1 MKRFK
6 NILFVADSK
15 LKGGDAFERAVT
27 LAENNQAQLTIVSIL
42 EGFPKY
48 SQKIH
53 SISVTSL
60 NDAIMNTRRLQLE
73 SLVASIENKN
83 IQVETKILT
92 DTSFL
97 VLIQEVLRYK
107 RDLLIKA
114 AAVEDTGFMD
124 RFIVSTDMHLLRK
137 CPCPVWLVK
146 SPKSGDCRK
155 IMAAV
160 DFDSS
165 HNKLANDALNQQIL
179 EMSTSLALSSFGELH
194 IVHAW
199 HAYGE
204 GSLRSGLARQPEADV
219 DAYVDEMHVKYQH
232 LLYKLVDKF
241 IDKTEQGVADYLK
254 PKIHLVKGFAKDVIP
269 EMINKYQINLIMMGT
284 VGRTG
289 IPGYLMGNTAETIL
303 NRVDC
308 SVVAMKPE
316 GFVTPVTLED

>member
-6 NILFVADSK
+6 NILFVTDSEQE
-15 LKGGDAFERAVT
+15 GGYAFDRAVA
-27 LAENNQAQLTIVSIL
+27 LAENNQARLTIVSIL
-42 EGFPKY
+42 DEFPTEY
-48 SQKIH
+48 RQKIYG
-53 SISVTSL
+53 ISLTGL
-60 NDAIMNTRRLQLE
+60 NDTIMDNRRLQLE
-73 SLVASIENKN
+73 NLLASIKQK
-83 IQVETKILT
+83 IQVDTKILT
-92 DTSFL
+92 GTSFL
-97 VLIQEVLRYK
+97 VLIQEVLRHK

-114 AAVEDTGFMD
+114 ATVENTGFMD

-155 IMAAV
+155 IMAAL
-160 DFDSS
+160 DIDSS
-165 HNKLANDALNQQIL
+165 RNKSTNDILNQQIL
-179 EMSTSLALSSFGELH
+179 EMSTSLALSGFGELH
-194 IVHAW
+194 IIHAW

-204 GSLRSGLARQPEADV
+204 SSLRSGFARQSEADIE
-219 DAYVDEMHVKYQH
+219 AYVDEMHVKYQH

-241 IDKTEQGVADYLK
+241 IDQAGQDVSDYLK
-254 PKIHLVKGFAKDVIP
+254 PKIHLVKGFARDVIP
-269 EMINKYQINLIMMGT
+269 EMVKKYQINLIMMGT

-316 GFVTPVTLED
+316 GFVTPVIP